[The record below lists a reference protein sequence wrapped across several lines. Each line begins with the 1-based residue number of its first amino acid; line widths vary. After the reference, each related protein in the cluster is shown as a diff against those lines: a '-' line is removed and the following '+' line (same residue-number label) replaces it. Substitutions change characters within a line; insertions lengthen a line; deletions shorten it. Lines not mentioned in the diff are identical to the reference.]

1 VDVGVIGGPVAAE
14 AAKLEF
20 AARVG
25 PHLAA
30 MARLAARVA
39 PATDRDDIVQE
50 ALLRAWRRW
59 PTYDAERGTLLSWL
73 LAIVADQGRRARSRS
88 RWVRLEGV
96 SVAVTDPAAPAVLGD
111 HDLERA
117 LRRLS
122 GRQRLAIDLYY
133 FVGLDVATTAEV
145 MGCAPGTVKAT
156 LHQARARLRD
166 LVGSTHE

>member
-59 PTYDAERGTLLSWL
+59 PTYDAERGALLSWL

-122 GRQRLAIDLYY
+122 GRQLLAIDLYY
-133 FVGLDVATTAEV
+133 FVGL